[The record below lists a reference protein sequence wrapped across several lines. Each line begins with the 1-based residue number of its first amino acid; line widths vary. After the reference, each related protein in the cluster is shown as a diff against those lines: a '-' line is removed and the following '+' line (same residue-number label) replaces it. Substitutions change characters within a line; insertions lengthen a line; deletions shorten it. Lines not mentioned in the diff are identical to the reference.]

1 MRNNL
6 FNSISTDLEN
16 DRTKIIIALFAGIAA
31 GAFLTT
37 LLASKN
43 KFNLVDKLMASSKHA
58 EQSPV
63 KTTSKGTKN
72 DANLPHPEE
81 YGGGMI
87 DVIIQAT

>member
-16 DRTKIIIALFAGIAA
+16 ERTKIILALFAGVAA
-31 GAFLTT
+31 GAILTT
-37 LLASKN
+37 LLASKK
-43 KFNLVDKLMASSKHA
+43 KFNLVDKLMASSK
-58 EQSPV
+58 ETKPV
-63 KTTSKGTKN
+63 SVKSTLKETKN
-72 DANLPHPEE
+72 DASLPHPEE